1 MINLPAG
8 SGRQPLLLDLLE
20 EKQQRPVSDSELM
33 HRCLLPPSF
42 PSELVLWL
50 LIPLLQNKSVGLHRI
65 SLPSFSLFLLSSC
78 VNSTF
83 TFHASSGSF
92 SFTLSV
98 AQFSRSAWCFP
109 VACSGDINSAITCPG
124 RRADICSSAV
134 TTGVLK
140 GNWAAFTV
148 PFKPSSSDMSC
159 WEAKMPSSWCNELDF
174 SGDTFAKKK

>member
-33 HRCLLPPSF
+33 HRRLLPPSF

-109 VACSGDINSAITCPG
+109 VACSGDINSVVTCHG
-124 RRADICSSAV
+124 QRADVCSSLKSLLVCWKATQLLSQSLLNHLRV
-134 TTGVLK
+134 TGAAEKLK
-140 GNWAAFTV
+140 CPRANV
-148 PFKPSSSDMSC
+148 M
-159 WEAKMPSSWCNELDF
+159 N
-174 SGDTFAKKK
+174 